1 MKKALVIIASILG
14 PAAVITAIIVI
25 LKKVKLKFSLDNTDD
40 GFDFEN
46 DNDDI
51 SVSIED
57 DELAEELFWLNFWI

>member
-14 PAAVITAIIVI
+14 AAAVITAIIVI

-57 DELAEELFWLNFWI
+57 YELAEELF

>member
-14 PAAVITAIIVI
+14 AAAVITAIIVI

-46 DNDDI
+46 DHDDI

-57 DELAEELFWLNFWI
+57 DELAEELF

>member
-1 MKKALVIIASILG
+1 MKKALIIIASILG
-14 PAAVITAIIVI
+14 AAAVITAIIVI

-46 DNDDI
+46 DHDDI

-57 DELAEELFWLNFWI
+57 DELAEELF

>member
-1 MKKALVIIASILG
+1 MKKALIIIGSILG
-14 PAAVITAIIVI
+14 AAAVITAIIVI

-46 DNDDI
+46 DHDDI

-57 DELAEELFWLNFWI
+57 DELAEELF